1 MSEAEYFFGGV
12 IYIDLRG
19 YSDLVEDK
27 PLKNIAKIIYKYQ
40 VNIATKINKLFFSNK
55 IMTIEYMGDGILVI
69 IKEDSNMID
78 NNSAIRKN
86 NFELKLYDSADVLR
100 EYMVSFITKV
110 QKKYKSIIS
119 LDKLDFGMGISCSN
133 IYYYNSAD
141 SRKVFFGTSL
151 NRAAKIGDAVNKD
164 KNNFGIDLQLFEK
177 IENCKSIKANATY
190 TRTNLGRVEYVHL

>member
-1 MSEAEYFFGGV
+1 MSQTEYFFGGV

-27 PLKNIAKIIYKYQ
+27 PLKNIAEIIYEYQ
-40 VNIATKINKLFFSNK
+40 VNIATKINKLFFSDK

-69 IKEDSNMID
+69 IKDNSNMID
-78 NNSAIRKN
+78 NNSGIRKN
-86 NFELKLYDSADVLR
+86 SFELKLYDSADVLKQ
-100 EYMVSFITKV
+100 YMVSFISKV
-110 QKKYKSIIS
+110 QNEYESMMS

-133 IYYYNSAD
+133 IYYHEAGD

-164 KNNFGIDLQLFEK
+164 KNNIGIDLQLFEK
-177 IENCKSIKANATY
+177 IENCKSIKTNTTY
-190 TRTNLGRVEYVHL
+190 TRTNLGRVEYVY